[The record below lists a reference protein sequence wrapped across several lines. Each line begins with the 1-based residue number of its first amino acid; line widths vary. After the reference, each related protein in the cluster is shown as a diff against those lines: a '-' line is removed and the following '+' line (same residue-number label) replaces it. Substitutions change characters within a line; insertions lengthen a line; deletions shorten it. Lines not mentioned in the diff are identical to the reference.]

1 MSALA
6 MIQGLSVGE
15 CRCGLAI
22 ERGVELEWKCGKEK
36 V

>member
-1 MSALA
+1 MWV
-6 MIQGLSVGE
+6 GVGE
-15 CRCGLAI
+15 YRCGLAI